1 MLGILWLPLDKQE
14 KNNCEM
20 FQILTLDIKISTE
33 WCSKFPDVVDF
44 SAFFLRFCLF
54 KIWERALS

>member
-44 SAFFLRFCLF
+44 SAFLLRFCLF
-54 KIWERALS
+54 YI